1 MPISKTVLALMPFT
15 VCLLWALWMFQRAQK
30 REKNLDLLLR
40 NSSMTAEEKQIASL
54 KQQHN
59 KQKAGFLAEMNA
71 KMNVLGIEY
80 KMESLIACS
89 VLLFAI
95 GCIGSVLIFKSG
107 MILMVYLGILCSLSV
122 FVGMNSLIE
131 KKKNQLTLEFL
142 EKMRDTA
149 TYLSIGKNLDNALYE
164 VLTTGTISP
173 VMERE
178 LEAVRQEIYLHQNAS
193 EAFMNMYER
202 LQIEDIRMYART
214 LAVFEESGGNLITV
228 MKANDQY
235 ATSRIEIKNSQDVFI
250 KSQKTSQKFVI
261 GIPLILIIGVFL
273 INPSFFGGYYAT
285 PTGEGIAIVCI
296 TVLVLGVWLSNK
308 TAKITI

>member
-1 MPISKTVLALMPFT
+1 M
-15 VCLLWALWMFQRAQK
+15 
-30 REKNLDLLLR
+30 
-40 NSSMTAEEKQIASL
+40 
-54 KQQHN
+54 
-59 KQKAGFLAEMNA
+59 
-71 KMNVLGIEY
+71 
-80 KMESLIACS
+80 
-89 VLLFAI
+89 
-95 GCIGSVLIFKSG
+95 
-107 MILMVYLGILCSLSV
+107 
-122 FVGMNSLIE
+122 
-131 KKKNQLTLEFL
+131 
-142 EKMRDTA
+142 
-149 TYLSIGKNLDNALYE
+149 
-164 VLTTGTISP
+164 
-173 VMERE
+173 
-178 LEAVRQEIYLHQNAS
+178 EAVRQEIYLHQNAS